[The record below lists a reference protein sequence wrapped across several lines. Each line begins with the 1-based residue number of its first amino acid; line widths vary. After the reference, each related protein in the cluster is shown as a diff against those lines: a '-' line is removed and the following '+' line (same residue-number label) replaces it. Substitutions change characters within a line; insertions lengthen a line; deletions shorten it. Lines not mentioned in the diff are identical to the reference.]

1 MSQQQSTSA
10 AIKSSGADRTKTIR
24 PVMKLF
30 KQYGGIFLSLVI
42 LCAIFSVMNPRFM
55 TIANFMNV
63 LQQIAVIAI
72 AAFGMTWVILLG
84 EIDLSIGSIIAV
96 AGMVGAQAFVFGV
109 GFLPALVLTLAA
121 GALMGFLNGALT
133 AKLGL
138 PSFIVTVATMG
149 IFRGLVSLPTNGA
162 PAMIDNATWIAIGTE
177 HFLGLPIIIWIVLA
191 LFVANHV
198 LLSKTKFGRR
208 AYLTG
213 GNREAAVYSG
223 IKVDRL
229 KIGIFMIS
237 GVMAAVSGILLS
249 ARLYSA
255 QTNAGISYEL
265 DAIASAVL
273 GGTSLA
279 GGVGTMVGTLIGALI
294 IGIMNNGMNMLSVP
308 YFYQLIVKGLVILL
322 AVWLDVRSKQ
332 AKK

>member
-1 MSQQQSTSA
+1 MSEPKNASA
-10 AIKSSGADRTKTIR
+10 A
-24 PVMKLF
+24 MKLF
-30 KQYGGIFLSLVI
+30 KQYGGIFLSLII
-42 LCAIFSVMNPRFM
+42 LCVIFSIMNPRFM
-55 TIANFMNV
+55 TVANFMNV

-96 AGMVGAQAFVFGV
+96 AGMAGAQAFLFGF
-109 GFLPALVLTLAA
+109 GFLPALVLTVAA
-121 GALMGFLNGALT
+121 GAVMGLINGTLT
-133 AKLGL
+133 AKFGL

-162 PAMIDNATWIAIGTE
+162 PAMIDNETWISIGTE
-177 HFLGLPIIIWIVLA
+177 SFLGLPVIIWIVFI
-191 LFVANHV
+191 LFLFNHV

-229 KIGIFMIS
+229 KITIFMIS
-237 GVMAAVSGILLS
+237 GIMAAISGILLS
-249 ARLYSA
+249 SRLYSA
-255 QTNAGISYEL
+255 QTNAGTSYEL

-279 GGVGTMVGTLIGALI
+279 GGVGTMIGTLIGALI
-294 IGIMNNGMNMLSVP
+294 IGVMNNGMNMLSVP
-308 YFYQLIVKGLVILL
+308 FFFQLIVKGIVILI
-322 AVWLDVRSKQ
+322 AVWLDVRSKSSRR
-332 AKK
+332 